1 MAMNSRGPLYSSI
14 QSSPREQICGQE
26 NLAAKTN
33 TTQARTR
40 FSRAHVIAVGSSS
53 IETPAIEGAQ
63 ATNGRLGSIAIDER
77 DRSNR
82 VIPPIR
88 TLRLRTATEFSAVR
102 SRGRPYQRRQ
112 VTMKVL
118 RTNQTATRFGFVTA
132 KRVGN
137 AVVRN
142 RVRRR
147 LRAIVRTELGQ
158 IDSGW
163 DVVISARDNAS
174 DATFAELRESIIGM
188 AAQSGIVTVAAD
200 STE

>member
-1 MAMNSRGPLYSSI
+1 
-14 QSSPREQICGQE
+14 
-26 NLAAKTN
+26 
-33 TTQARTR
+33 
-40 FSRAHVIAVGSSS
+40 
-53 IETPAIEGAQ
+53 
-63 ATNGRLGSIAIDER
+63 
-77 DRSNR
+77 
-82 VIPPIR
+82 
-88 TLRLRTATEFSAVR
+88 
-102 SRGRPYQRRQ
+102 
-112 VTMKVL
+112 MKVL